1 MSMSTIRNGV
11 DVEKLAEIV
20 NSVKAD
26 PKNAQTKFTANTKW
40 VSGAYSKTRIRDFV
54 IECDEPPAL
63 LGTNRVPNPVET
75 MLAALGSCLAVG
87 FAYDAAASDIRLESL
102 DISLEGDLDL
112 RGFLGVSDDIRPG
125 YQNIKATCSI
135 KSDASREKI
144 EELFKHV
151 QRTSPVLD
159 IIRNMEPITI
169 NIESMPPTKD
179 LPRN

>member
-1 MSMSTIRNGV
+1 M
-11 DVEKLAEIV
+11 
-20 NSVKAD
+20 
-26 PKNAQTKFTANTKW
+26 
-40 VSGAYSKTRIRDFV
+40 
-54 IECDEPPAL
+54 
-63 LGTNRVPNPVET
+63 
-75 MLAALGSCLAVG
+75 
-87 FAYDAAASDIRLESL
+87 
-102 DISLEGDLDL
+102 EGDLDL

-125 YQNIKATCSI
+125 YQNIKATCRI

-159 IIRNMEPITI
+159 IIRNIEPITI